1 MIGTITK
8 LDFKNESLDII
19 NSFTELDNW
28 PVVYLIANN
37 EEIYVGETQNIGTRF
52 SQHYQNATRRRLK
65 DFYIIYDKQFNK
77 SAILDIEQNL
87 IHLFSADNVYKLQN
101 LNNGQSK
108 YHNYYQKSLYLNKL
122 DRI

>member
-52 SQHYQNATRRRLK
+52 SQHYQNATRRVART
-65 DFYIIYDKQFNK
+65 
-77 SAILDIEQNL
+77 
-87 IHLFSADNVYKLQN
+87 
-101 LNNGQSK
+101 
-108 YHNYYQKSLYLNKL
+108 
-122 DRI
+122 